1 MIMMN
6 DIKLIPIAL
15 SYIIRNLNVNLNVIS
30 YLLLLIVPFIDL
42 ILILKMFL
50 SIPYENK
57 VKSPE

>member
-15 SYIIRNLNVNLNVIS
+15 SYIIINLNVNLNVIS
-30 YLLLLIVPFIDL
+30 YLLLLIVLFIDL

>member
-1 MIMMN
+1 MN